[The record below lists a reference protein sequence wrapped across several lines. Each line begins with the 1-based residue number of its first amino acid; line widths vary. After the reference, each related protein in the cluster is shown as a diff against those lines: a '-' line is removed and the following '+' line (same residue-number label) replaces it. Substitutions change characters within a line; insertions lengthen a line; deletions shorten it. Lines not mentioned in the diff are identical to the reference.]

1 MEQDGSP
8 VFVLVKVR
16 SLDVEKAGED
26 VDEDLTDPGCH
37 LVGLWTSE
45 MNIEDENCHT
55 DAEGVEDHGEEDKLA
70 EEGNHQGGGR
80 DDLGQEEEEDSE
92 REEDVDGETHLNK
105 NSFIQF
111 T

>member
-1 MEQDGSP
+1 MGQLSP

-16 SLDVEKAGED
+16 SLDVEKAGKD
-26 VDEDLTDPGCH
+26 VDEDLADPGCH
-37 LVGLWTSE
+37 LVGLWTPE
-45 MNIEDENCHT
+45 MNVQHKNCHT

-70 EEGNHQGGGR
+70 EEGDHQGGGR
-80 DDLGQEEEEDSE
+80 DCLGQQEEEHRE
-92 REEDVDGETHLNK
+92 REENVDGETHLHR